1 MAEPSAPTTPAER
14 TGAHLSIGE
23 VLALLLEEFPDV
35 TISKIRFLESQ
46 GLIDPERT
54 ASGYRKFYSD
64 DVELLRCILREQREN
79 YLPLRVIKDRID
91 SGEIDPTGDHARPD
105 VAHRG
110 IKNVGAPIDASTH
123 PSAGLAHGAAA
134 LFQRTDQ
141 VPASA
146 APTPAPATP
155 ALDTTPPAPST
166 PPSTPPPPS
175 TSPSTSGS
183 GSTQLSMSGVGM
195 TPEPAPPPAEPI
207 APVTAPVAA
216 AETTTPAPETTAP
229 APVGAVLPGLLL
241 SADELCA
248 MSGLTQSQLS
258 ELQTYGVVAA
268 HSGRDGGPFDEDAV
282 EIATICKRFLDAGI
296 EPRHLRGWRV
306 AADREAGLLEQL
318 IQPLLRQ
325 RNPEARASAVA
336 QLNELEATG
345 SRLRHAMMRSA
356 LREHGLH

>member
-1 MAEPSAPTTPAER
+1 MAEPSAPTTPVSR

-54 ASGYRKFYSD
+54 ASGYRKFYAD

-91 SGEIDPTGDHARPD
+91 SGEIDPTGEQPRPD
-105 VAHRG
+105 AVHRG
-110 IKNVGAPIDASTH
+110 IKNVGGPVDARTH
-123 PSAGLAHGAAA
+123 PSAGTGTSMVHGAAA

-141 VPASA
+141 VAE
-146 APTPAPATP
+146 ATP
-155 ALDTTPPAPST
+155 ST
-166 PPSTPPPPS
+166 SEAA
-175 TSPSTSGS
+175 SPSTSGPAN
-183 GSTQLSMSGVGM
+183 TQLSMSDVDM
-195 TPEPAPPPAEPI
+195 TPTAQPDPTPTPEPTP
-207 APVTAPVAA
+207 
-216 AETTTPAPETTAP
+216 TPAPTTAGEAPP
-229 APVGAVLPGLLL
+229 AAVGAVLPGLLL

-248 MSGLTQSQLS
+248 MSGLTHSQLS

-282 EIATICKRFLDAGI
+282 EIATICKRFLDSGI

-336 QLNELEATG
+336 QLNELEETG